1 MNTNSHYKNFAG
13 NSRINTN
20 EPKSVIQLNSSPVDI
35 LPTHIKVNSP
45 SLKITPSCDYT
56 YNIRQTLNTEL
67 HELPTNPS
75 TISFCI
81 YRVITCKNRAKPVY
95 PFLQYLLYK
104 YPSSKT
110 DNSNLMVFPYIKYKK
125 GSIIAIANR
134 ISKELTGEKLSIKGF
149 LENNDQLYLF
159 FDLLERENKPIDS
172 VNYKG
177 NDSSLWWT
185 LMDEICNSRKVINF
199 PIHHSVYMTFFRNPS
214 LIYVKSGNNRVPI
227 PKVGYYGIYYK
238 FIPIVAAIGSQNSL
252 RGQLSKSDLFYFST
266 FRKAIRYAA
275 WSPLYQER
283 IAYNKKVTDIDG
295 RYDKGGIV
303 RFAIFMDKP
312 FVPIDS
318 PYEVIGKYLQKDK
331 SWEKDYSSMYI
342 GSIDYDGEKLDI
354 LPEYILTDTNQ
365 YVSLSY
371 HMVDMD
377 SVPATWKPSYTG
389 YRIL

>member
-1 MNTNSHYKNFAG
+1 MN
-13 NSRINTN
+13 
-20 EPKSVIQLNSSPVDI
+20 
-35 LPTHIKVNSP
+35 
-45 SLKITPSCDYT
+45 
-56 YNIRQTLNTEL
+56 
-67 HELPTNPS
+67 
-75 TISFCI
+75 
-81 YRVITCKNRAKPVY
+81 
-95 PFLQYLLYK
+95 
-104 YPSSKT
+104 
-110 DNSNLMVFPYIKYKK
+110 
-125 GSIIAIANR
+125 
-134 ISKELTGEKLSIKGF
+134 
-149 LENNDQLYLF
+149 
-159 FDLLERENKPIDS
+159 
-172 VNYKG
+172 
-177 NDSSLWWT
+177 SSLWWT

-227 PKVGYYGIYYK
+227 PKVGYYGNYYK

-252 RGQLSKSDLFYFST
+252 RGQLSKSNLFYFST